1 MELENHKRKKTR
13 ANLSPPSSSSRPPTR
28 TIINQYLTPD
38 IVCHMLSYID
48 QFDLIRCST
57 VCKSWHSIIHS
68 SYLLT
73 LQYWKRKVDALGL
86 SSVVGTVSVST
97 VNKYL
102 EEIAMKQHKLSLQN
116 ESVVINHW
124 NGCHSVGIDQCR
136 MKMGLVLTG
145 LEDKVMR
152 IWSLDSFKC
161 LEEYSVPK
169 LELSDFD
176 FDESKIVGLV
186 GTRIC
191 IWRRHSGKRSMSQE
205 HAGTTV
211 RGFCMRYIDP
221 EAVVGCGDGTAR
233 VFDMYSRNCSRII
246 KMHNGPVTCMALTED
261 QLVVSGSSLGSIRVA
276 DLSSDQYVGSLKS
289 AGSAGIK
296 SLCYNPGSYSVF
308 AGSTSGHAYCWDLRT
323 MKPLWEKKISPNVIY
338 SIQHLR
344 NDTSSLVVGGIDG
357 VLRILNQDTGEVT
370 SSYVVDKKG
379 MFMGRASSSSSSLSS
394 SSSSNYSRGAF
405 IEKKVARKLSG
416 DVTTDI
422 DRIPKD
428 LRPPITCLA
437 VGMKKVVTTH
447 NNKFIR
453 LWRFQ

>member
-1 MELENHKRKKTR
+1 MELANHKRKKTR
-13 ANLSPPSSSSRPPTR
+13 ANLSPPFLLRPPTR
-28 TIINQYLTPD
+28 TIINQYFTSD
-38 IVCHMLSYID
+38 IVCQILSYLD
-48 QFDLIRCST
+48 QFDLIRSSI
-57 VCKSWHSIIHS
+57 VCKSWHDTIHS
-68 SYLLT
+68 SHLLT
-73 LQYWKRKVDALGL
+73 LQYWKRRVDALGL
-86 SSVVGTVSVST
+86 SSVVGTVSEST
-97 VNKYL
+97 VNTYL
-102 EEIAMKQHKLSLQN
+102 EEIAMKQHELCLQN
-116 ESVVINHW
+116 ESVVINQW
-124 NGCHSVGIDQCR
+124 NGCHSVGIDQFR

-161 LEEYSVPK
+161 LEEYSLPK
-169 LELSDFD
+169 LELADFD

-191 IWRRHSGKRSMSQE
+191 VWRRHSGKRSMSQE
-205 HAGTTV
+205 HAGVT

-246 KMHNGPVTCMALTED
+246 KMHNGPITCMALTDD

-276 DLSSDQYVGSLKS
+276 DLSSDQVAGTLRS
-289 AGSAGIK
+289 AGPAGIK
-296 SLCYNPGSYSVF
+296 TLCYNPGSYSVF

-344 NDTSSLVVGGIDG
+344 NDTLSLVVGGIDG
-357 VLRILNQDTGEVT
+357 VLRILNQGTGEIT
-370 SSYVVDKKG
+370 SSYVMDKKG
-379 MFMGRASSSSSSLSS
+379 VSMGRASSSSSS
-394 SSSSNYSRGAF
+394 SSSSNNRGAF
-405 IEKKVARKLSG
+405 IEKMVARKLSG

>member
-13 ANLSPPSSSSRPPTR
+13 ENLSPTFSSRPTSTR
-28 TIINQYLTPD
+28 TIINQYFTSD
-38 IVCHMLSYID
+38 IVCHILSYLD

-57 VCKSWHSIIHS
+57 VCKSWHDTIHS
-68 SYLLT
+68 SHLLT

-86 SSVVGTVSVST
+86 SSVVGTVSEST

-102 EEIAMKQHKLSLQN
+102 EEIAMKQHNLCLQN
-116 ESVVINHW
+116 ESVIVNQW
-124 NGCHSVGIDQCR
+124 NGCHSVGIDQFR
-136 MKMGLVLTG
+136 MKMGLVLSG

-169 LELSDFD
+169 LELADFD

-205 HAGTTV
+205 HAGTAV

-246 KMHNGPVTCMALTED
+246 KMHNGPITCMALTDDE
-261 QLVVSGSSLGSIRVA
+261 LVVSGSSLGSIRVA
-276 DLSSDQYVGSLKS
+276 DLSSDQVAGTLRS
-289 AGSAGIK
+289 AGPAGIK

-323 MKPLWEKKISPNVIY
+323 MKPLWEKKII
-338 SIQHLR
+338 
-344 NDTSSLVVGGIDG
+344 VGGIDG
-357 VLRILNQDTGEVT
+357 VLRILNQGTGEIT
-370 SSYVVDKKG
+370 SSYVMDKNG
-379 MFMGRASSSSSSLSS
+379 MFMGRASSSSSS
-394 SSSSNYSRGAF
+394 SSSNNNRGAF
-405 IEKKVARKLSG
+405 IEKMVARKLSG